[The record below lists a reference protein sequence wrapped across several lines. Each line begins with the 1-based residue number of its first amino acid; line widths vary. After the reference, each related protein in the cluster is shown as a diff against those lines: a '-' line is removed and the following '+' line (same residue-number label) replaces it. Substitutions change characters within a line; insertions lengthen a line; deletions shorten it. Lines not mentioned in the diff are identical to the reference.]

1 MRIALRRAA
10 CKIKLCTPKKELQ
23 LMIKTLFATLI
34 LMMFAGCSSAPPI
47 VDYDPEVDFTGYKTF
62 AFIGEHPLL
71 RGEGAEGGSPL
82 LEGRLMQLT
91 ENILSARGFTRVA
104 DRESADIAVGFT
116 VGGREK
122 IQVNSYPE
130 PYRPYYGGY
139 GRGWGGAYYA
149 TPTSTTVRQY
159 TEGTLSVDIY
169 DVSEHKPIWHG
180 IATKRITDKMQE
192 NQQET
197 INEIMTEILAS
208 FPPM

>member
-1 MRIALRRAA
+1 MTKILFTTLVLVMLAA
-10 CKIKLCTPKKELQ
+10 CAATPPV
-23 LMIKTLFATLI
+23 I
-34 LMMFAGCSSAPPI
+34 
-47 VDYDPEVDFTGYKTF
+47 DYDPSIDFTGYKTF

-71 RGEGAEGGSPL
+71 RGEGAAVGNPL
-82 LEGRLMQLT
+82 LEGRLMLIT
-91 ENILSARGFTRVA
+91 ENILSARGFTQVA

-139 GRGWGGAYYA
+139 GRGWGGAYYG
-149 TPTSTTVRQY
+149 TSTTTTVRQY

-180 IATKRITDKMQE
+180 KATKRITDKMQK
-192 NQQET
+192 NPQET
-197 INEIMTEILAS
+197 INEIMTGILAS

>member
-1 MRIALRRAA
+1 
-10 CKIKLCTPKKELQ
+10 
-23 LMIKTLFATLI
+23 MIKIFFTTLI
-34 LMMFAGCSSAPPI
+34 LVMLVGCAATPPVI
-47 VDYDPEVDFTGYKTF
+47 DYDPTIDFTGYKTF

-71 RGEGAEGGSPL
+71 RGVGAEEGSPL

-91 ENILSARGFTRVA
+91 ENILSARGFKLVA

-169 DVSEHKPIWHG
+169 DVSQHKPIWHG
-180 IATKRITDKMQE
+180 IATKRITDKMQK
-192 NQQET
+192 NPQET
-197 INEIMTEILAS
+197 ITEIVTGILAT
-208 FPPM
+208 FPPI

>member
-1 MRIALRRAA
+1 M
-10 CKIKLCTPKKELQ
+10 KESQ
-23 LMIKTLFATLI
+23 LMIKTLFAALA
-34 LMMFAGCSSAPPI
+34 LVMLAGCSSTPPTI
-47 VDYDPEVDFTGYKTF
+47 DYDPAIDFTKYKTF

-71 RGEGAEGGSPL
+71 RGEGAGEGNPF
-82 LEGRLMQLT
+82 LEGRLMQIT
-91 ENILSARGFTRVA
+91 ENVLSARGFTRVA

-149 TPTSTTVRQY
+149 TPTSTTVHQY
-159 TEGTLSVDIY
+159 TEGTLSVDVY
-169 DVSEHKPIWHG
+169 DVSDHKPIWHG
-180 IATKRITDKMQE
+180 KATKRITDKMQE
-192 NQQET
+192 NQEET
-197 INEIMTEILAS
+197 INEIMVEILAN